1 MWYRILLGLR
11 DYGVLLF
18 RYLTSRTYFF
28 LQFHRTLY
36 AVFKTGISTEC
47 GYLNGGRPVPSDDKT
62 LRTRT
67 KREERL
73 APGNRSEITNLTP
86 DTEWL
91 AF

>member
-36 AVFKTGISTEC
+36 AVLRQELAQC
-47 GYLNGGRPVPSDDKT
+47 GYLNGGCPVLSDDKT
-62 LRTRT
+62 FRTRT